1 MLHLVPAAVI
11 FFAGI
16 VSSKAA
22 TTAYI
27 SSKKIITVIIKETGN
42 AIAGRDII
50 ILDELTT
57 E

>member
-1 MLHLVPAAVI
+1 MPHLLFAAV

-16 VSSKAA
+16 LSSNA
-22 TTAYI
+22 TTTYI
-27 SSKKIITVIIKETGN
+27 SSKKIITVIIKEKGN

-50 ILDELTT
+50 LLDELTT